1 MSFQLSGVVPWGRT
15 FGEYQRMFLLNAAD
29 LSGKIAG
36 FGDGP
41 ASFNFE
47 ATQMGCT
54 VTSFDPVYQFSP
66 EQLCRRIEEVRV
78 EVMAQ
83 MAQNQ
88 THYVWT
94 EIPSLEELER
104 RRMSAMRL
112 FLADFEAGKAQNRYC
127 CHALPDRLPC
137 PDNAFDLGL
146 SSHFLLLY
154 TELGYEFH
162 IRAMSEMLRACRE
175 IRIFPLLDL
184 NGQDSQLIYRVMDY
198 FRRDY
203 KVSIKTTPY
212 EFQKGGNRLLIIRK

>member
-15 FGEYQRMFLLNAAD
+15 FAEYQQMFLLED
-29 LSGKIAG
+29 EELSGRIAG

-47 ATQMGCT
+47 AGQRGCS
-54 VTSFDPVYQFSP
+54 VTSFDPIYQFSS
-66 EQLCRRIEEVRV
+66 EQLRRRIEEVRV

-88 THYVWT
+88 ENYVWK
-94 EIPSLEELER
+94 EIPSLKELER
-104 RRMSAMRL
+104 RRMSAMEL
-112 FLADFEAGKAQNRYC
+112 FLADFEAGKAENRYC
-127 CHALPDRLPC
+127 YHALPERLDC

-146 SSHFLLLY
+146 SSHFLLMY
-154 TELGYEFH
+154 TGLGYEFH

-184 NGQDSQLIYRVMDY
+184 NGQDSHLIDRVIDY
-198 FRRDY
+198 FRKDY
-203 KVSIKTTPY
+203 KVNIKTTPY
-212 EFQKGGNRLLIIRK
+212 EFQKGGNRLLIIGK